1 MSRRSS
7 RAAAVV
13 AAVLSL
19 SLLGAACS
27 KKVDRDGTKK
37 LMLQQLKDSGVS
49 DETATCVANVLD
61 EFSDDELTKLNDE
74 FEKNTN
80 AEPSALAKT
89 FQEKT
94 VSCATASA
102 TSDTPTTAAG

>member
-74 FEKNTN
+74 FEKNTT
-80 AEPSALAKT
+80 AESELAKT

>member
-1 MSRRSS
+1 MSRRS

-19 SLLGAACS
+19 SFLGAACS

-74 FEKNTN
+74 FEKNAN
-80 AEPSALAKT
+80 AESELAKT
-89 FQEKT
+89 FQEKAA
-94 VSCATASA
+94 SCATASA
-102 TSDTPTTAAG
+102 TSDTPSTSAG

>member
-1 MSRRSS
+1 MSRRS

-19 SLLGAACS
+19 SFLGAACS

-37 LMLQQLKDSGVS
+37 LMLQQLKDRGVS

-61 EFSDDELTKLNDE
+61 EFNDDELTKLNDE
-74 FEKNTN
+74 FEKNTG

-89 FQEKT
+89 FQQKT
-94 VSCATASA
+94 AACATASA
-102 TSDTPTTAAG
+102 TTDTPSTTAG